1 MSNLPTK
8 EKINTNTSIPT
19 NAGGLL
25 FMDTSKSRTRMEIA

>member
-1 MSNLPTK
+1 MNNLPAR
-8 EKINTNTSIPT
+8 EKINTNTSTPS